1 MFRARVIPCLLLHG
15 EGLVKTVRFKQ
26 PTYIGDPINAVRIFN
41 DREVDEL
48 AFLDI
53 TATRE
58 RREPPFDRVRDIAGE
73 CFMPVCY
80 GGGIRS
86 VEHAHRLFA
95 LGIEKVLINTAA
107 EESPVLVTNTAA
119 AFGSQSVMVG
129 IDVGR
134 DWRGRSRVYTRGG
147 SRNTGRDPIDY
158 AREMAGRGAGEIFL
172 NAIDRDGTMAGFDL
186 DLIREMSGAVTI
198 PLIACGG
205 AGSIADLTAAVA
217 AGASAVA
224 AGSLFVFA
232 GPRRAVLINY
242 PSAAEL
248 RAAVA
253 PMEAG

>member
-15 EGLVKTVRFKQ
+15 QGLVKTVRFKQ
-26 PTYIGDPINAVRIFN
+26 PSYVGDPINAVRIFN
-41 DREVDEL
+41 EREVDEL

-80 GGGIRS
+80 GGGVRT
-86 VEHAHRLFA
+86 VEHARRLFA

-107 EESPVLVTNTAA
+107 EEVAALVTDTAA
-119 AFGSQSVMVG
+119 DFGSQSVMVG

-134 DWRGRSRVYTRGG
+134 DWFGRPRVYTRGG
-147 SRNTGRDPIDY
+147 SRNTGRDPIEY
-158 AREMAGRGAGEIFL
+158 AREMAERGAGEIFL
-172 NAIDRDGTMAGFDL
+172 NVIDRDGTMAGFDL
-186 DLIREMSGAVTI
+186 ELVSAVSRAVSI

-205 AGSIADLTAAVA
+205 AGTVADLSAAIA
-217 AGASAVA
+217 AGASDVA

-248 RAAVA
+248 RAAVS
-253 PMEAG
+253 PQEAR

>member
-15 EGLVKTVRFKQ
+15 QGLVKTVCFKQ
-26 PTYIGDPINAVRIFN
+26 PTYVGDPINAVRIFN

-58 RREPPFDRVRDIAGE
+58 RREPAFDRVRDISGE

-80 GGGIRS
+80 GGGIRT
-86 VEHAHRLFA
+86 VAHAHRLFS
-95 LGIEKVLINTAA
+95 LGIEKVLINSAA
-107 EESPVLVTNTAA
+107 EDTPALVTEVAK

-129 IDVGR
+129 VDVGR
-134 DWRGRSRVYTRGG
+134 DWLGRLRVYTRGG
-147 SRNTGRDPIDY
+147 SRNTGRSPVEY
-158 AREMAGRGAGEIFL
+158 AREMAARGAGEVFL

-186 DLIREMSGAVTI
+186 ELIREVSGAVPI

-205 AGSIADLTAAVA
+205 AGSVADLSSAIA

-242 PSAAEL
+242 PSTAAL
-248 RAAVA
+248 RAVVTPSGA
-253 PMEAG
+253 P